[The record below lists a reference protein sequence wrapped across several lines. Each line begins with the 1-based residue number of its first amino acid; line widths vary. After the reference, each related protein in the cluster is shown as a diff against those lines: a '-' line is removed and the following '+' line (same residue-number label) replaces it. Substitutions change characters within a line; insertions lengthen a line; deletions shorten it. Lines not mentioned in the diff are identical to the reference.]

1 MAGAHRNGKYM
12 PNRTSTQTQEPEMI
26 THRTDLP
33 RGREEDRC
41 REDLRPA
48 AEGAEWNQEPASRV
62 AINRCGALLAGLVSA
77 TVLLALAS
85 FVTIAKAEP
94 PSGVTPTVLA
104 RGTYEA
110 FEVRANEHGALD
122 FKAEAK
128 APMDVVVRRHDYGPH
143 STTGWHS
150 HPGPIFITVTQGT
163 LTYYE
168 NDGLTCTPHVV
179 SAGQGFLD
187 DGHGHV
193 VRNETDEPAQDVS
206 VITAPVGG
214 AFRTDLDAPNPVCGF

>member
-1 MAGAHRNGKYM
+1 MTTHTGHQRAGF
-12 PNRTSTQTQEPEMI
+12 
-26 THRTDLP
+26 
-33 RGREEDRC
+33 EEDRT
-41 REDLRPA
+41 RERLRLEVDDAQWRQKPA
-48 AEGAEWNQEPASRV
+48 RGGAMKR
-62 AINRCGALLAGLVSA
+62 RGFLLATLASA
-77 TVLLALAS
+77 VALLALAA
-85 FVTIAKAEP
+85 FVAIAKAEP

-104 RGTYEA
+104 RGTYDA
-110 FEVRANEHGALD
+110 FEVRSDPQGPID

-128 APMDVVVRRHDYGPH
+128 APMDVVVRRHDYDPS

-150 HPGPIFITVTQGT
+150 HPGPIFITVTLGT

-168 NDGLTCTPHVV
+168 HDDLTCTPHTV

-193 VRNETDEPAQDVS
+193 VRNETDQPAQDVS

-214 AFRTDLDAPNPVCGF
+214 AFRTDLDAPNPGCGF